1 MKKKKIKRYRAG
13 KSKLQSLISETNPVY
28 DNDALNVNGSDV
40 NVDSLWLIKERD
52 KSGKH
57 KNVYHGNFI
66 PQIPNQLIRRY
77 TNENDVVLEPFA
89 GSGTTLFECE
99 RLNRKY
105 VGFDINSEIVDYVK
119 GEMSESAYK
128 NYALCYG
135 DVLDKDKIENDY
147 SAAKKKLKFDSAQF
161 VIMHPPYMDI
171 VKFTQNKNDLSQIGD
186 IKLFVEKFKMVCQN
200 ILPFLETNKYFALVI
215 GDVYKKS
222 EVVPLSFYCM
232 DMLKRNFKIKLKG
245 IIVKNIEGNR
255 GKLGQAGIWKY
266 RALKSDYF
274 LFKHEYVFVFKKEF

>member
-1 MKKKKIKRYRAG
+1 MQEEI
-13 KSKLQSLISETNPVY
+13 
-28 DNDALNVNGSDV
+28 

-57 KNVYHGNFI
+57 KNIYHGNFI

-77 TNENDVVLEPFA
+77 TKENDVVLEPFA

-99 RLNRKY
+99 QLNRKY
-105 VGFDINSEIVDYVK
+105 VGFDINEDMITHVKSQMSGSVYNNYVL
-119 GEMSESAYK
+119 SHA
-128 NYALCYG
+128 N
-135 DVLDKDKIENDY
+135 VLDSNAVDKQYNTAE
-147 SAAKKKLKFDSAQF
+147 KKLKFDKVQF
-161 VIMHPPYMDI
+161 VLMHPPYMDI
-171 VKFTQNKNDLSQIGD
+171 VKFTQDENDLSAIGD
-186 IKLFVEKFKMVCQN
+186 LSLFIEKFKTVCEN
-200 ILPFLETNKYFALVI
+200 TLKYLEKNKYFALVI

-222 EVVPLSFYCM
+222 EVLPLGFYCL
-232 DMLKRNFKIKLKG
+232 DMIKKNFKVKLKG

-274 LFKHEYVFVFKKEF
+274 LFKHEYIFVFKKEF